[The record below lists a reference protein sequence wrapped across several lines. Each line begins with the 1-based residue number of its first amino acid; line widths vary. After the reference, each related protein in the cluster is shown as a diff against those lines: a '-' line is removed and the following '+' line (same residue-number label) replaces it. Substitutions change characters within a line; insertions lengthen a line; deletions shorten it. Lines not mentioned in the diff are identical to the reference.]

1 MTRGGHAGRR
11 LGFAALTA
19 VPVAVVAVFFVLP
32 VCAMLERGL
41 WPEGRFDPG
50 AVVDVLRRPRTGR
63 VLWFTVWS
71 STVATTVAVALG
83 LPAAY
88 VLHRLRFPGR
98 SVVRAALRV
107 PFVLPTVVVGLAV
120 RELIAPAGI
129 LGFLGLDGTAFAI
142 LIGLVF
148 F

>member
-98 SVVRAALRV
+98 TEVRAALPGYWWR
-107 PFVLPTVVVGLAV
+107 
-120 RELIAPAGI
+120 AGRC
-129 LGFLGLDGTAFAI
+129 GCRSCSRPSSSAWRCAS
-142 LIGLVF
+142 
-148 F
+148 